1 LDEDETKV
9 FMESAPEVFHR
20 EAAVTSSTLNAR
32 ESAAAEVV
40 FFPASFGQQRLWFI
54 DQLTPGRATYNIPSA
69 LRIGGELK
77 VEVLERALA
86 EVARR
91 HETLRTRFVAVGGEL
106 QQVIEDEVKVELPVL
121 DLTCAGGEE
130 EREAEAMRLALE
142 EAQQPFDLQQ
152 APLFRGNLLRL
163 GALNHVLLFTMHHII
178 SDAWS
183 IGILAEEV
191 SVLYGAFSA
200 GRPSPLPELSIQY
213 ADYSVWQRECL
224 EGGVLE
230 RQLAYWKQQLG
241 GSGMLMLPT
250 DRPRP
255 AVQSQNGATCDFV
268 IAANLTR
275 ELKKL
280 AEEQGATLFMV
291 LVAAL
296 QTLLYR
302 YSGQNDIAVGT
313 PIAGRRSS
321 ETERL
326 IGFFINTLVLRVDLS
341 GAPSFTELLQRTKE
355 VTLEAFAHQDVPF
368 EKLVEVLSPERD
380 LDRTPLFQVMIVLQN
395 TPQSDLRLGA
405 ATLRPFNPVDNGT
418 SKFDLRLE
426 FGEDESGMLISSLR
440 YNTDLFEVET
450 MIRMV
455 EQCQTLLANIAAD
468 PGQAIGSY
476 LLLPQAAYQRL
487 LDDWNQ
493 PLEQEESTLDLET
506 YRSHKPFPFVH
517 EMFRQIGEQHPD
529 LMAINSSDGDLTYS
543 QLDQR
548 SSGIAARLRSAGVSN
563 NDLVAVCADSR
574 KCIIECVLGILQ
586 AGAAFVPLSPSIPI
600 KRLEALLAEC
610 TPKWALVEPEVAE
623 RFHSLAIEHPI
634 EIISPDPE
642 REPGLHGVRESSGE
656 SRGDDL
662 SYIFFTSGST
672 GNPKAIAGRLK
683 AIDHF
688 IRWEINTFGI
698 GPGTRVS
705 QLMSPMFD
713 AFMRDIFTPL
723 CSGGTVCIPPSH
735 EVLLDGRQLGKWI
748 REERIAVV
756 HTVPSLFRTIV
767 NHSNGDGG
775 WPDLRYVLLSGE
787 PILPSD
793 VKKWHELVGSHGPRL
808 VNLYGPSETTMTKF
822 VYMVNESDQSRRVVP
837 VGRPM
842 TGAKAVAVGEGGR
855 VCAAGTVGELYIRTP
870 FRSLGYHGRPALT
883 AEVFVQ
889 NPFSQDAG
897 DFVYK
902 TGDLARPTG
911 DGNFE
916 LVGRRDH
923 QVKIRGV
930 RIELAEV
937 EKAVSECPG
946 VGQAVVIARED
957 TPGDKQLVAYIVTNE
972 GAQLN
977 VAGMRDYLTR
987 RLPDY
992 MIPSAWVM
1000 LEEMPLTSNGKA
1012 DRKALEAMVPEAGH
1026 QVEGADMEGRTPV
1039 EETLCDIW
1047 RQVLKLAFVG
1057 VHDDFFQ
1064 LGGHSLLIAQVI
1076 SRIKTAFAIEMPL
1089 SALFEAPT
1097 VAKMAKYLAARSR
1110 HEERPPSSPILV
1122 GIQPQGSRTP
1132 FFCVHPVGGQVISYG
1147 ELSQE
1152 LGQDQPF
1159 YGLQSPPPDF
1169 FLESSPSIEQMAA
1182 LYNREIRSVQPVG
1195 PYLLSGWSMG
1205 GLVAWEM
1212 AQQLIKEG
1220 EAIGL
1225 LALIDTKPPSKY
1237 READDRSDE
1246 MSMLAGFASDMSRLV
1261 GKDPRPLAEQFS
1273 QAAPQ
1278 DQWNMVQETLTSYGV
1293 LAPKTAH
1300 AEMTALL
1307 NVFTRNALAMN
1318 NYFLHPTDQSVVFF
1332 RASETSERLSKSWT
1346 TWAGGGIQFHSV
1358 PGDHFTM
1365 LRRPNVHIIAE
1376 VLQRQ
1381 MSALGQPRRRP
1392 PLGVRK
1398 QTPAS

>member
-1 LDEDETKV
+1 MT
-9 FMESAPEVFHR
+9 
-20 EAAVTSSTLNAR
+20 TSVSDLRQSPTQ
-32 ESAAAEVV
+32 EVV
-40 FFPASFGQQRLWFI
+40 FFPASFAQQRLWFI
-54 DQLTPGRATYNIPSA
+54 DQFTPGRATYNLPSA
-69 LRIGGELK
+69 LRIRGKLD
-77 VEVLERALA
+77 VEVLQRTLE
-86 EVARR
+86 EVTRR
-91 HETLRTRFVAVGGEL
+91 HETFRTRFVAVGGEL
-106 QQVIEDEVKVELPVL
+106 QQVIEDEVKVELAVL
-121 DLTCAGGEE
+121 DLSGAEGEE
-130 EREAEAMRLALE
+130 EREAEAMGLAVQ
-142 EAQQPFDLQQ
+142 EAQQPFDLGQ
-152 APLFRGNLLRL
+152 APLFRGKLLQL
-163 GALNHVLLFTMHHII
+163 GERNHVLLFTMHHII

-183 IGILAEEV
+183 IGILVEEV

-200 GRPSPLPELSIQY
+200 GQPSPLPELPIQY
-213 ADYSVWQRECL
+213 ADYSVWQREWL

-230 RQLAYWKQQLG
+230 QQLAYWKQQLA
-241 GSGMLMLPT
+241 GSSILMLPT

-268 IAANLTR
+268 IAADVTQK
-275 ELKKL
+275 LKEL

-302 YSGQNDIAVGT
+302 YSGQNDIAVGM
-313 PIAGRRSS
+313 PIAGRRRS

-341 GAPSFTELLQRTKE
+341 GAPSFTELLQRTRE
-355 VTLEAFAHQDVPF
+355 VALEAYAHQDVPF

-380 LDRTPLFQVMIVLQN
+380 LGRTPLFQVMIVLQN
-395 TPQSDLRLGA
+395 APQSDLRLGV
-405 ATLRPFNPVDNGT
+405 ATLRPFNPVDNRT
-418 SKFDLRLE
+418 SKFDLRLQ
-426 FGEDESGMLISSLR
+426 FGEDESGMLISSLQ

-455 EQCQTLLANIAAD
+455 EQYEILLANIAAD

-493 PLEQEESTLDLET
+493 PLEQEEPTLDLET
-506 YRSHKPFPFVH
+506 YRRHKPFPFVH

-529 LMAINSSDGDLTYS
+529 FIAINSADGDLTYS

-610 TPKWALVEPEVAE
+610 TPKWALVESEVAE

-634 EIISPDPE
+634 EIISTDPE
-642 REPGLHGVRESSGE
+642 KEPGLHGVRELSGE
-656 SRGDDL
+656 SHGDDL

-688 IRWEINTFGI
+688 IRWEINTFGV

-723 CSGGTVCIPPSH
+723 CSGGTICIPPSH

-822 VYMVNESDQSRRVVP
+822 VYMVNESDQLRRVVP

-842 TGAKAVAVGEGGR
+842 AGAKGVAVGEGGR

-870 FRSLGYHGRPALT
+870 FRSLGYHNRPALT

-889 NPFSQDAG
+889 NPFSKDVG

-923 QVKIRGV
+923 QVKIRGI
-930 RIELAEV
+930 RIELEEV
-937 EKAVSECPG
+937 EKEVSECQG

-957 TPGDKQLVAYIVTNE
+957 SPEEKRLVAYVVANE
-972 GAQLN
+972 GVQLS
-977 VAGMRDYLTR
+977 VGELRGSLSQ
-987 RLPDY
+987 RLPEY
-992 MIPSAWVM
+992 MMPSAWVM
-1000 LEEMPLTSNGKA
+1000 LEKMPLTSNGKI
-1012 DRKALEAMVPEAGH
+1012 DRKALESLIPESVGEAQSVVPE
-1026 QVEGADMEGRTPV
+1026 ERTPV
-1039 EETLCDIW
+1039 EEVLCDIW
-1047 RQVLKLAFVG
+1047 AEVLKVASVG
-1057 VHDDFFQ
+1057 VHDNFFE

-1076 SRIKTAFAIEMPL
+1076 SRIKTAFAIDMPL

-1097 VAKMAKYLAARSR
+1097 VARMAKHVESVKRSK
-1110 HEERPPSSPILV
+1110 PPQSSAVLV
-1122 GIQPQGSRTP
+1122 SIQPRGSRTP
-1132 FFCVHPVGGQVISYG
+1132 FFCVHAVGGQVISYA

-1152 LGQDQPF
+1152 LGLEQPF
-1159 YGLQSPPPDF
+1159 YGLQSPPADSFP
-1169 FLESSPSIEQMAA
+1169 ESSISIERMAT

-1195 PYLLSGWSMG
+1195 PYLLGGWSMG

-1212 AQQLIKEG
+1212 AQQLVKEG
-1220 EAIGL
+1220 ETIGL

-1237 READDRSDE
+1237 RESDDRAGE
-1246 MSMLAGFASDMSRLV
+1246 ISMLARFASDMSQLV
-1261 GKDPRPLAEQFS
+1261 GRDPRPLAEQFS
-1273 QAAPQ
+1273 QATPQ

-1318 NYFLHPTDQSVVFF
+1318 NYSLHLCEQSVVYF
-1332 RASETSERLSKSWT
+1332 RASETSERVSKSWT
-1346 TWAGGGIQFHSV
+1346 TWAGGAIQFHLV
-1358 PGDHFTM
+1358 PGNHFTM
-1365 LRRPNVHIIAE
+1365 LRRPNVRVIAE
-1376 VLQRQ
+1376 VLQNHMFMVGGPQRRA
-1381 MSALGQPRRRP
+1381 SARSAEINSHKFLR
-1392 PLGVRK
+1392 
-1398 QTPAS
+1398 T

>member
-1 LDEDETKV
+1 
-9 FMESAPEVFHR
+9 M
-20 EAAVTSSTLNAR
+20 TSSTVNAR
-32 ESAAAEVV
+32 ESGAAEVV

-54 DQLTPGRATYNIPSA
+54 DQLAPGRATYNIPSA
-69 LRIGGELK
+69 WRIGGELK

-86 EVARR
+86 EMARR
-91 HETLRTRFVAVGGEL
+91 HETLRTRFVAVGGEP

-121 DLTCAGGEE
+121 HLTCAGAEE
-130 EREAEAMRLALE
+130 ELEAESTRLALE
-142 EAQQPFDLQQ
+142 EAQQPFDLQL
-152 APLFRGNLLRL
+152 APLFRARLLQL
-163 GALNHVLLFTMHHII
+163 GEQNHVLLFTMHHII

-183 IGILAEEV
+183 TGVLIEEV
-191 SVLYGAFSA
+191 SVLYDAFCA
-200 GRPSPLPELSIQY
+200 KRPSPLPELSIQY

-224 EGGVLE
+224 EAGVLE
-230 RQLAYWKQQLG
+230 QQLVYWKQQLR
-241 GSGMLMLPT
+241 GSSMLMLPT

-255 AVQSQNGATCDFV
+255 ASQSQKGAAYDFV
-268 IAANLTR
+268 IGANLTR

-280 AEEQGATLFMV
+280 AKQQGATLFMV

-296 QTLLYR
+296 QTLLYQ

-321 ETERL
+321 ETEKL
-326 IGFFINTLVLRVDLS
+326 IGFFINTVVLRVDLS

-355 VTLEAFAHQDVPF
+355 VALEAYAHQDVPF
-368 EKLVEVLSPERD
+368 EKLVEVLSPERS
-380 LDRTPLFQVMIVLQN
+380 LGSTPLFQVMINLQN
-395 TPQSDLRLGA
+395 APQSDLRLGD
-405 ATLRPFNPVDNGT
+405 ATLRPFNPGDNGT
-418 SKFDLRLE
+418 SKFDLGLE
-426 FGEDESGMLISSLR
+426 FGEDKSGMLISSLR

-455 EQCQTLLANIAAD
+455 EQYQTLLANIAAD

-493 PLEQEESTLDLET
+493 PLEQEEPTLDLE
-506 YRSHKPFPFVH
+506 SHNYKSQKRFPSVH
-517 EMFRQIGEQHPD
+517 EMFRQICEQHPD
-529 LMAINSSDGDLTYS
+529 LIAISGSDGNLTYS
-543 QLDQR
+543 QLYRR
-548 SSGIAARLRSAGVSN
+548 SSAIAAKLRSIGVSN

-600 KRLEALLAEC
+600 KRLESLLAEC
-610 TPKWALVEPEVAE
+610 TPKWALVEPKVAE
-623 RFHSLAIEHPI
+623 RFHSLATEHPI

-656 SRGDDL
+656 SQGDDL

-793 VKKWHELVGSHGPRL
+793 VKKWYELVGNHGPRL

-822 VYMVNESDQSRRVVP
+822 VYVVNESDQSRRVVP
-837 VGRPM
+837 IGKPM
-842 TGAKAVAVGEGGR
+842 TGATAVAVDQFGR
-855 VCAAGTVGELYIRTP
+855 ACAPGIVGELYIRTP
-870 FRSLGYHGRPALT
+870 FRSLGYYNRPALT

-889 NPFSQDAG
+889 NPFSQDAE

-902 TGDLARPTG
+902 TGDLARPTV

-930 RIELAEV
+930 RIELGEV
-937 EKAVSECPG
+937 EKAVGECPG

-957 TPGDKQLVAYIVTNE
+957 SPGDKRLVTYFVTNE

-977 VAGMRDYLTR
+977 ASGVRDYLTP

-1000 LEEMPLTSNGKA
+1000 LEKMPLTSNGKA
-1012 DRKALEAMVPEAGH
+1012 DRKTLEAMVPEAGH
-1026 QVEGADMEGRTPV
+1026 QVQSVDTEERTPV
-1039 EETLCDIW
+1039 EEILCDIW
-1047 RQVLKLAFVG
+1047 CQVLKLTFVG
-1057 VHDDFFQ
+1057 VHDNFLQ
-1064 LGGHSLLIAQVI
+1064 LGGLSLLITQVI
-1076 SRIKTAFAIEMPL
+1076 SLIQTAFAIEMPL
-1089 SALFEAPT
+1089 SVLFEAPT
-1097 VAKMAKYLAARSR
+1097 VAKMAKYLAAARTR
-1110 HEERPPSSPILV
+1110 YEERPRGSQILV
-1122 GIQPQGSRTP
+1122 SIQPQGTRTP
-1132 FFCVHPVGGQVISYG
+1132 FFCVHAVGGQVISYA

-1159 YGLQSPPPDF
+1159 YGLQSPRSDLLP
-1169 FLESSPSIEQMAA
+1169 ESSTSIEQMAT
-1182 LYNREIRSVQPVG
+1182 LYNREIRSVQPGG
-1195 PYLLSGWSMG
+1195 PYLLGGWSMG

-1212 AQQLIKEG
+1212 AQQLMKEG
-1220 EAIGL
+1220 ETIDL
-1225 LALIDTKPPSKY
+1225 LALIDTKLPSKY
-1237 READDRSDE
+1237 READDRADK
-1246 MSMLAGFASDMSRLV
+1246 MSMLARFASDMSQLV
-1261 GKDPRPLAEQFS
+1261 GRDPRPLAEQFS
-1273 QAAPQ
+1273 QATPQ

-1307 NVFTRNALAMN
+1307 NVFTRNVHAMN
-1318 NYFLHPTDQSVVFF
+1318 HYSLHPSNQSIVYF
-1332 RASETSERLSKSWT
+1332 RASETSEHLSKSWT
-1346 TWAGGGIQFHSV
+1346 TWACGGIQFHSV
-1358 PGDHFTM
+1358 PGNHFTM
-1365 LRRPNVHIIAE
+1365 LRQPNVRVLAQVLERHI
-1376 VLQRQ
+1376 
-1381 MSALGQPRRRP
+1381 SANAAKHHRL
-1392 PLGVRK
+1392 
-1398 QTPAS
+1398 